1 MEEFHH
7 VDGVDGVGD
16 ADGGDGGDSFSLSA
30 FPFSLSPFHSAF
42 LFSLFPFPSVF
53 PFSLSLFPFVL
64 VLVERSSPFSP
75 SLSPASPSQSF
86 LASSPF
92 EVVEDC
98 WGIPG

>member
-1 MEEFHH
+1 MLMVLMVLVMLMVVMVVIH
-7 VDGVDGVGD
+7 
-16 ADGGDGGDSFSLSA
+16 SLS
-30 FPFSLSPFHSAF
+30 LPFHS
-42 LFSLFPFPSVF
+42 LSLPFILPFYSLSFPFHLSF
-53 PFSLSLFPFVL
+53 HSLSLFPFVL